1 MKVILTKDVSGV
13 GKSGDLADVA
23 DGYGRNYLIP
33 RGLAE
38 EADAGKIREWEQ
50 RQETRKNKAKKQEQ
64 QALERQRHLQGKRV
78 SVKVSAGEG
87 GKLFGSVTSAQ
98 IAQAVST
105 QLGQEVDKKDVRLGE
120 PIRSCGTFP
129 FSIHLHPGI
138 DVAMTVLVEAE

>member
-1 MKVILTKDVSGV
+1 MKVILSKDVSGL

-50 RQETRKNKAKKQEQ
+50 RQESRKNKAKKQEQ
-64 QALERQRHLQGKRV
+64 QALDRQRHLQGKRV
-78 SVKVSAGEG
+78 TLQASAGEG

-98 IAQAVST
+98 VAQAILA
-105 QLGQEVDKKDVRLGE
+105 QLGQEVDKKDVRLAE
-120 PIRSCGTFP
+120 PIRTCGAFP
-129 FSIHLHPGI
+129 FSIRLHAGI
-138 DVAMTVLVEAE
+138 DVTMTVLVEAE

>member
-1 MKVILTKDVSGV
+1 MAL
-13 GKSGDLADVA
+13 
-23 DGYGRNYLIP
+23 
-33 RGLAE
+33 
-38 EADAGKIREWEQ
+38 
-50 RQETRKNKAKKQEQ
+50 KNKAKKQEQ